1 VSREEHVL
9 DASAPLCLL
18 FDQPGADRVERALPE
33 ACISAANLAEV
44 IAMLVDRGLDGN
56 EVLADLRELDL
67 EVVALDRAQ
76 AEAAGLPRSA
86 TRDAGLSLGDWA
98 GLARSA
104 FEVPD
109 PWRPGGLILRRPLHR
124 VVLTHLMGGDQSF
137 SSIIDPTKFTFDGSP
152 GRFWTAPTWNRAQI
166 QIKEIEGTPNCLCDN
181 VLYRTWLCV
190 ESRHGRSDDS
200 AHLRDRQHT
209 LQMA

>member
-1 VSREEHVL
+1 VCREEHVF

-109 PWRPGGLILRRPLHR
+109 PWRPGGLILLRPLHR
-124 VVLTHLMGGDQSF
+124 
-137 SSIIDPTKFTFDGSP
+137 SSETRSQRRRRSGPE
-152 GRFWTAPTWNRAQI
+152 GR
-166 QIKEIEGTPNCLCDN
+166 
-181 VLYRTWLCV
+181 CV
-190 ESRHGRSDDS
+190 EPWWRSRLGRERPTSPEWQCHC
-200 AHLRDRQHT
+200 A
-209 LQMA
+209 